1 MLGCFGEVSFAVLVL
16 HVGDGHVDF
25 VLWSEVDA
33 VVVER
38 DFVGDFNVADY
49 RCFIGPASRHISKSI
64 SSTTEE
70 KSGNIE
76 LLQELCS

>member
-1 MLGCFGEVSFAVLVL
+1 MVL

-49 RCFIGPASRHISKSI
+49 
-64 SSTTEE
+64 
-70 KSGNIE
+70 
-76 LLQELCS
+76 